1 VVVVGEMATD
11 IRAVG
16 VMVLSIKSEKYS
28 RMNGLILVYE
38 ATRDPTS
45 QEILNFY
52 E

>member
-1 VVVVGEMATD
+1 M
-11 IRAVG
+11 
-16 VMVLSIKSEKYS
+16 KYS
-28 RMNGLILVYE
+28 WMNGLILVYE